1 MTPHCLP
8 SSVMKFVLP
17 YRPFEFRIT
26 ALPGFSVTVK
36 RV

>member
-1 MTPHCLP
+1 
-8 SSVMKFVLP
+8 MKFVLP
-17 YRPFEFRIT
+17 YRPFELRIT